1 MPRQPDYRKRLADLT
16 RELADT
22 LVGMIAGESARHAPS
37 KSAARRGSAAAAAA
51 PRKRGRMKLS
61 RAARAQRV
69 LQGKYM
75 SLIRQIPKNKR
86 AAYKKMRTDKGYV
99 ATMASLNRA
108 LKAK

>member
-1 MPRQPDYRKRLADLT
+1 MPRQTDYRKRLADLT

-37 KSAARRGSAAAAAA
+37 KSAARRGSAAAAA

-61 RAARAQRV
+61 PAARAQRV

-75 SLIRQIPKNKR
+75 SLIRQIPKSKR
-86 AAYKKMRTDKGYV
+86 ATYKKMRTDKGYV
-99 ATMASLNRA
+99 ATMASLKRA